1 MKFCQK
7 YGCDNV
13 LKGMVRGEEL
23 VYKCSMCF
31 QEYPSEAIDTLMIDE
46 HLQESDTTYKHR
58 NYLRNA
64 HSDTISELC
73 YKDCTNQKCSETIM
87 RVIKISESG
96 HAIYVCPTCKT
107 QFA

>member
-1 MKFCQK
+1 MKFCKK

-13 LKGMVRGEEL
+13 LKGIVRGDSL
-23 VYKCSMCF
+23 IYQCSMCF
-31 QEYPSEAIDTLMIDE
+31 EEYNSGPSDTLMIDE
-46 HLQESDTTYKHR
+46 YLQESDTTYKHR

-73 YKDCTNQKCSETIM
+73 YKNCNNEKCDETIM
-87 RVIKISESG
+87 RVIKISEHG
-96 HAIYVCPTCKT
+96 TAIYVCPKCKS